1 MLITASLT
9 LRGDSF
15 SSPDLFWVL
24 GNHRE
29 LYQQSRHLEE
39 ACWEGHRAD
48 TLADTGEFKDTM
60 GSFPHRALV
69 SEREATR
76 KAIHSVRHSGLAS
89 AWHLGDAQ

>member
-60 GSFPHRALV
+60 GSFPVGLWSLKEKQPERLYTV
-69 SEREATR
+69 SGTQ
-76 KAIHSVRHSGLAS
+76 G
-89 AWHLGDAQ
+89 